1 LSWHHRQAGFGQA
14 ALQRRRTLLMM
25 LAFDLALFQV
35 AYRGERGRRRED
47 EPGAWLILIRRHLTS
62 II

>member
-1 LSWHHRQAGFGQA
+1 
-14 ALQRRRTLLMM
+14 MM

-35 AYRGERGRRRED
+35 AYRGERGRQRRRED